1 MSAALFPE
9 RPILIVD
16 DEEQAVVDLVERLKA
31 NGLPNVLGCQDST
44 RVVEMARSQEPSV
57 VLLDLLMPELSGQK
71 LLGELRRMLPH
82 LPVIVITG
90 VGEVDTAVACMKT
103 GAIDYLVKPVEDTRL
118 LSAVRRALD
127 LRRLERDYRQLKEKL
142 LSPGLASPQSF
153 DALLTRS
160 QAMHGVFQYVET
172 IARNTEP
179 ILLTGETGVGK
190 NLLARAIHAA
200 SGRTGE
206 YVEVNTSGLD
216 DQVFADTLFGHHKGA
231 FTSASEARQGR
242 IQQASGG
249 TLLLDEIGDLSIAS
263 QTKLLDLLDTGN
275 YYPLGSDLP
284 RRSDARF
291 LIATN
296 RDLEALLRDGKFRM
310 DLYFRLSTY
319 SIRIPP
325 LRERVEDLPL
335 LLDHFLAAAARKAD
349 RQVPTLPAG
358 ILELLARYEFPGNL
372 RELDHL
378 VRDALARTTANE
390 LSASPFLERTGR
402 KLAARAQSPSRLVF
416 PDHLPT
422 LDQAAELLIEEALQ
436 RAHGNQSVAARFL
449 GISHQA
455 LSKRLKNRQ
464 PKDR

>member
-16 DEEQAVVDLVERLKA
+16 DEAQAVVDLSERLKA
-31 NGLPNVLGCQDST
+31 NGLPNVLGCRDST
-44 RVVEMARSQEPSV
+44 QVVQMARSQEPSV
-57 VLLDLLMPELSGQK
+57 VLLDLLMPELSGEK
-71 LLGELRRMLPH
+71 LLDELRRTFPH
-82 LPVIVITG
+82 LPVIVITA
-90 VGEVDTAVACMKT
+90 VGEVDSAVACMKI

-118 LSAVRRALD
+118 LSAVRHALD
-127 LRRLERDYRQLKEKL
+127 LRRLERDYRHLKEKL
-142 LSPGLASPQSF
+142 FCPRLASPQSF
-153 DALLTRS
+153 AALLTRS

-172 IARNTEP
+172 IARNPEP

-190 NLLARAIHAA
+190 NLLARAIHAV

-249 TLLLDEIGDLSIAS
+249 TLLLDEIGDLSLAS

-296 RDLEALLRDGKFRM
+296 RDLEALLRNDKFRM

-335 LLDHFLAAAARKAD
+335 LLELFLEAAARKTD
-349 RQVPTLPAG
+349 RPIPSLPAG
-358 ILELLARYEFPGNL
+358 LLELLAKYEFPGNV

-378 VRDALARTTANE
+378 VRDALARTTSNE
-390 LSASPFLERTGR
+390 LSSSPFLERTG
-402 KLAARAQSPSRLVF
+402 KSLAGHAVLPASLTF
-416 PDHLPT
+416 PDPLPT
-422 LDQAAELLIEEALQ
+422 LDQATEMVIDEAMH
-436 RAHGNQSVAARFL
+436 RARGNQSAAARLL

>member
-1 MSAALFPE
+1 MKSGAA
-9 RPILIVD
+9 
-16 DEEQAVVDLVERLKA
+16 
-31 NGLPNVLGCQDST
+31 
-44 RVVEMARSQEPSV
+44 
-57 VLLDLLMPELSGQK
+57 
-71 LLGELRRMLPH
+71 
-82 LPVIVITG
+82 
-90 VGEVDTAVACMKT
+90 
-103 GAIDYLVKPVEDTRL
+103 DYLVKPVEDTRL

-127 LRRLERDYRQLKEKL
+127 LRRLERDYRYLKEKL
-142 LSPGLASPQSF
+142 FRPGLASPQSF
-153 DALLTRS
+153 AALLTRS
-160 QAMHGVFQYVET
+160 QAMHRVFQYVET
-172 IARNTEP
+172 IARNSEP

-200 SGRTGE
+200 SGRAGG

-216 DQVFADTLFGHHKGA
+216 DQVFADALFGHHKGA

-242 IQQASGG
+242 IQQAAGG
-249 TLLLDEIGDLSIAS
+249 TLLLDEIGDLSLAS
-263 QTKLLDLLDTGN
+263 QTKLLDLLDSGS

-296 RDLEALLRDGKFRM
+296 RDLEALLRGDKFRL

-335 LLDHFLAAAARKAD
+335 LLEHFLEVAARKAD
-349 RQVPTLPAG
+349 REVPSLPAG
-358 ILELLARYEFPGNL
+358 LLDLLAKYEFPGNI

-390 LSASPFLERTGR
+390 LSVVPFQERTG
-402 KLAARAQSPSRLVF
+402 KHLTVAPDTPAGLAF
-416 PDHLPT
+416 PERLPT
-422 LDQAAELLIEEALQ
+422 LEQATQMLIAEALR
-436 RAHGNQSVAARFL
+436 RARGNQSVAAKLL

-455 LSKRLKNRQ
+455 LSKRLKKRQ
-464 PKDR
+464 AADS

>member
-1 MSAALFPE
+1 MSSALFPE

-16 DEEQAVVDLVERLKA
+16 DEAQAVVDLSERLKA
-31 NGLPNVLGCQDST
+31 NGLPNVLGCRDST
-44 RVVEMARSQEPSV
+44 QVVQLARSQEPSV

-71 LLGELRRMLPH
+71 LLDELRRIFPH
-82 LPVIVITG
+82 LPVIVITA
-90 VGEVDTAVACMKT
+90 VGEVDCAVACMKT

-118 LSAVRRALD
+118 LSAVRHALD

-142 LSPGLASPQSF
+142 FRSRLASPQSF
-153 DALLTRS
+153 AALLTRS
-160 QAMHGVFQYVET
+160 QAMQGVFQYVET
-172 IARNTEP
+172 IARNPEP

-206 YVEVNTSGLD
+206 YVEVNTGGLD

-249 TLLLDEIGDLSIAS
+249 TLLLDEIGDLSLAS

-296 RDLEALLRDGKFRM
+296 RDLEALLRNDKFRM

-319 SIRIPP
+319 SIRLPP
-325 LRERVEDLPL
+325 LRERLEDLPL
-335 LLDHFLAAAARKAD
+335 LLEHFLEAAAQKAD
-349 RQVPTLPAG
+349 RPIPSLPAG
-358 ILELLARYEFPGNL
+358 LLELLAKYEFPGNV

-378 VRDALARTTANE
+378 VRDALARTTTDE
-390 LSASPFLERTGR
+390 LSASPFLERTG
-402 KLAARAQSPSRLVF
+402 KSLAGQAVAPASLAF
-416 PDHLPT
+416 PDRLPT
-422 LDQAAELLIEEALQ
+422 LDQAAELLIAEALH
-436 RAHGNQSVAARFL
+436 RARGNQSAAARFL

-464 PKDR
+464 PAEP